1 MAQTVS
7 ECLTAA
13 TDSVTVINDINS
25 NGLSSK
31 HITASDPSAGITQ
44 ADANARVKANV
55 DHLTTILAYDGT
67 HLMLKTQVTISHLT
81 LQRLLLVIHIF
92 LTIAR
97 RSHGFFNLDIIHR
110 SSWIDWFEIG

>member
-25 NGLSSK
+25 KGLSSTY
-31 HITASDPSAGITQ
+31 IVASDPSKGVTQ

-67 HLMLKTQVTISHLT
+67 NETPNVKGASDDKSSYTTAITTGNTYISNN
-81 LQRLLLVIHIF
+81 
-92 LTIAR
+92 
-97 RSHGFFNLDIIHR
+97 S
-110 SSWIDWFEIG
+110 

>member
-25 NGLSSK
+25 KGKASK
-31 HITASDPSAGITQ
+31 HITASDPSAGVTQ

-55 DHLTTILAYDGT
+55 GHRATSRAYDGT
-67 HLMLKTQVTISHLT
+67 GETPDVAGASDNESAYTTAITTGNSYIS
-81 LQRLLLVIHIF
+81 
-92 LTIAR
+92 
-97 RSHGFFNLDIIHR
+97 SN
-110 SSWIDWFEIG
+110 S

>member
-25 NGLSSK
+25 KGKESK
-31 HITASDPSAGITQ
+31 HIVASDLSAGVTQ

-55 DHLTTILAYDGT
+55 DHLTLILAYDGT
-67 HLMLKTQVTISHLT
+67 DETPNVKDASDDKSSYTTAITTGNSYIS
-81 LQRLLLVIHIF
+81 
-92 LTIAR
+92 
-97 RSHGFFNLDIIHR
+97 SN
-110 SSWIDWFEIG
+110 S

>member
-25 NGLSSK
+25 NGLSST
-31 HITASDPSAGITQ
+31 HLVLGATQ

-55 DHLTTILAYDGT
+55 DHLTLILAYDGT
-67 HLMLKTQVTISHLT
+67 NETPNVKDASDDKSSYTTAITTGNTYISNN
-81 LQRLLLVIHIF
+81 
-92 LTIAR
+92 
-97 RSHGFFNLDIIHR
+97 S
-110 SSWIDWFEIG
+110 

>member
-25 NGLSSK
+25 NGLSST
-31 HITASDPSAGITQ
+31 HISASDPSVGVTQ

-67 HLMLKTQVTISHLT
+67 DDTPNVAGASDNKSSYTTAITTGNTYISNN
-81 LQRLLLVIHIF
+81 
-92 LTIAR
+92 
-97 RSHGFFNLDIIHR
+97 S
-110 SSWIDWFEIG
+110 

>member
-25 NGLSSK
+25 KGLSST
-31 HITASDPSAGITQ
+31 HISASDPSAGVTQ

-55 DHLTTILAYDGT
+55 DHLTFILAYDGT
-67 HLMLKTQVTISHLT
+67 NDTPNVKDASDDKSSYTTAITTGNTYISNN
-81 LQRLLLVIHIF
+81 
-92 LTIAR
+92 
-97 RSHGFFNLDIIHR
+97 S
-110 SSWIDWFEIG
+110 

>member
-1 MAQTVS
+1 MTQTVS

-25 NGLSSK
+25 KGKAST
-31 HITASDPSAGITQ
+31 HIVASDPSAGVTQ

-67 HLMLKTQVTISHLT
+67 SETPNVKDASDNKSSYTTAITTGNTYISNN
-81 LQRLLLVIHIF
+81 
-92 LTIAR
+92 
-97 RSHGFFNLDIIHR
+97 S
-110 SSWIDWFEIG
+110 

>member
-25 NGLSSK
+25 KGLSST
-31 HITASDPSAGITQ
+31 HISASDPSAGVTQ

-67 HLMLKTQVTISHLT
+67 NDTPNVKDASDDKSSYTTAITTGNTYISNN
-81 LQRLLLVIHIF
+81 
-92 LTIAR
+92 
-97 RSHGFFNLDIIHR
+97 S
-110 SSWIDWFEIG
+110 

>member
-25 NGLSSK
+25 KGLSST
-31 HITASDPSAGITQ
+31 HISASDPSKGVTQ

-67 HLMLKTQVTISHLT
+67 NDTPNVKDASDDKSSYTTAINTGNTYISNN
-81 LQRLLLVIHIF
+81 
-92 LTIAR
+92 
-97 RSHGFFNLDIIHR
+97 S
-110 SSWIDWFEIG
+110 

>member
-25 NGLSSK
+25 KGLSST
-31 HITASDPSAGITQ
+31 HIVVSNPSKGVTQ

-55 DHLTTILAYDGT
+55 DHLTLILAYDGT
-67 HLMLKTQVTISHLT
+67 NNTPNVKDASNDKSSYTTAITTGNTYISNN
-81 LQRLLLVIHIF
+81 
-92 LTIAR
+92 
-97 RSHGFFNLDIIHR
+97 S
-110 SSWIDWFEIG
+110 

>member
-25 NGLSSK
+25 KGKAST
-31 HITASDPSAGITQ
+31 HIVASDLSAGVTQ

-67 HLMLKTQVTISHLT
+67 DETPNVAGSSDDKSSYTTAITTGNSYIS
-81 LQRLLLVIHIF
+81 
-92 LTIAR
+92 
-97 RSHGFFNLDIIHR
+97 SN
-110 SSWIDWFEIG
+110 S

>member
-25 NGLSSK
+25 KGLSST
-31 HITASDPSAGITQ
+31 HISASDPSAGVTQ
-44 ADANARVKANV
+44 ADANSRVKANV

-67 HLMLKTQVTISHLT
+67 NDTPNVKDASDDKSSYTTAITTGNTYISNN
-81 LQRLLLVIHIF
+81 
-92 LTIAR
+92 
-97 RSHGFFNLDIIHR
+97 S
-110 SSWIDWFEIG
+110 

>member
-25 NGLSSK
+25 KGKAST
-31 HITASDPSAGITQ
+31 HIVASDLSKGVTQ

-67 HLMLKTQVTISHLT
+67 AETPNVKDASDNKSSYTTAITTGNTYISNN
-81 LQRLLLVIHIF
+81 
-92 LTIAR
+92 
-97 RSHGFFNLDIIHR
+97 S
-110 SSWIDWFEIG
+110 

>member
-25 NGLSSK
+25 KGLSST
-31 HITASDPSAGITQ
+31 HLGLGATQ

-55 DHLTTILAYDGT
+55 DHLTLILAYDGT
-67 HLMLKTQVTISHLT
+67 DDTPNVKDASDNKSSYTTAITTGNTYISNN
-81 LQRLLLVIHIF
+81 
-92 LTIAR
+92 
-97 RSHGFFNLDIIHR
+97 S
-110 SSWIDWFEIG
+110 

>member
-25 NGLSSK
+25 KGKASI
-31 HITASDPSAGITQ
+31 HVAASDLSAGATQ

-55 DHLTTILAYDGT
+55 DHLTAILAYDGT
-67 HLMLKTQVTISHLT
+67 DDTPNVKDASDNKSSYTTAITTGNSYIS
-81 LQRLLLVIHIF
+81 
-92 LTIAR
+92 
-97 RSHGFFNLDIIHR
+97 SN
-110 SSWIDWFEIG
+110 S

>member
-1 MAQTVS
+1 MAQTVN

-25 NGLSSK
+25 KGLSST
-31 HITASDPSAGITQ
+31 HISASDPSKGVTQ

-67 HLMLKTQVTISHLT
+67 NDTPNIKDASDDKSSYTTAITTGNTYISNN
-81 LQRLLLVIHIF
+81 
-92 LTIAR
+92 
-97 RSHGFFNLDIIHR
+97 S
-110 SSWIDWFEIG
+110 

>member
-25 NGLSSK
+25 KGKASI
-31 HITASDPSAGITQ
+31 HVAASDSSAGVTQ

-55 DHLTTILAYDGT
+55 DHLSTVLAYDGT
-67 HLMLKTQVTISHLT
+67 GETPNVKDASDNKSSYTTAITTGNTYISNN
-81 LQRLLLVIHIF
+81 
-92 LTIAR
+92 
-97 RSHGFFNLDIIHR
+97 S
-110 SSWIDWFEIG
+110 

>member
-1 MAQTVS
+1 MTQTVS

-25 NGLSSK
+25 KGKASD
-31 HITASDPSAGITQ
+31 HVTASDPSAGVTQ

-67 HLMLKTQVTISHLT
+67 NDTPNVKDASDDKSSYTAAITTGNTYISNN
-81 LQRLLLVIHIF
+81 
-92 LTIAR
+92 
-97 RSHGFFNLDIIHR
+97 S
-110 SSWIDWFEIG
+110 

>member
-25 NGLSSK
+25 KGLSST
-31 HITASDPSAGITQ
+31 HLVASDPSKGVTQ

-67 HLMLKTQVTISHLT
+67 NDTPNVKDASDDKSSYTTAITTGNTYISNN
-81 LQRLLLVIHIF
+81 
-92 LTIAR
+92 
-97 RSHGFFNLDIIHR
+97 S
-110 SSWIDWFEIG
+110 

>member
-25 NGLSSK
+25 KGLSST
-31 HITASDPSAGITQ
+31 HVFASDPSKGVTQ

-67 HLMLKTQVTISHLT
+67 GDTPNVKGASDDKSSYTTAITTGNTYISNN
-81 LQRLLLVIHIF
+81 
-92 LTIAR
+92 
-97 RSHGFFNLDIIHR
+97 S
-110 SSWIDWFEIG
+110 

>member
-25 NGLSSK
+25 KGLSSE
-31 HITASDPSAGITQ
+31 HILASDPSKGVTQ

-55 DHLTTILAYDGT
+55 DHLTLILAYDGT
-67 HLMLKTQVTISHLT
+67 NDTPNVKDASDDKSSYTTAITTGNSYIS
-81 LQRLLLVIHIF
+81 
-92 LTIAR
+92 
-97 RSHGFFNLDIIHR
+97 SN
-110 SSWIDWFEIG
+110 S

>member
-25 NGLSSK
+25 KGKASNYV
-31 HITASDPSAGITQ
+31 TASDPSKGVTQ
-44 ADANARVKANV
+44 ADANAAVKRNV

-67 HLMLKTQVTISHLT
+67 DDTPNVAGASDDKSSYTTAITTGNTYISNN
-81 LQRLLLVIHIF
+81 
-92 LTIAR
+92 
-97 RSHGFFNLDIIHR
+97 S
-110 SSWIDWFEIG
+110 